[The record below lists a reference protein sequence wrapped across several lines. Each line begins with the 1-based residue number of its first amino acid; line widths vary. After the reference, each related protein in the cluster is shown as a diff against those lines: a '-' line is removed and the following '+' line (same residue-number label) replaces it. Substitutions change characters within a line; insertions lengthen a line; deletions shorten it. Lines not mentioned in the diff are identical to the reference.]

1 MIICSGIF
9 LQLILPSLDKG
20 LNRPDSLTQPGP
32 LFPCQDNRTISLL
45 VAERYAEDIGL
56 GGEVEQRLAKITEGL
71 NQRADR
77 LLGSLN
83 IDGNRNRAEANLN
96 GTVRLLELVA
106 GPKLADDLCKRD
118 LRLLDGE

>member
-1 MIICSGIF
+1 MEGHRIV
-9 LQLILPSLDKG
+9 SL
-20 LNRPDSLTQPGP
+20 R
-32 LFPCQDNRTISLL
+32 

-106 GPKLADDLCKRD
+106 GPELADDLCKRD

>member
-1 MIICSGIF
+1 
-9 LQLILPSLDKG
+9 
-20 LNRPDSLTQPGP
+20 
-32 LFPCQDNRTISLL
+32 LL

-83 IDGNRNRAEANLN
+83 IVKNRNRAEANLN
-96 GTVRLLELVA
+96 GTARLLELVA
-106 GPKLADDLCKRD
+106 GPELADDLRKRG

>member
-1 MIICSGIF
+1 MEGHRIV
-9 LQLILPSLDKG
+9 SL
-20 LNRPDSLTQPGP
+20 R
-32 LFPCQDNRTISLL
+32 

-83 IDGNRNRAEANLN
+83 IDGKQQSRSQSQRHCPAPRTRRWPEIS
-96 GTVRLLELVA
+96 G
-106 GPKLADDLCKRD
+106 
-118 LRLLDGE
+118 